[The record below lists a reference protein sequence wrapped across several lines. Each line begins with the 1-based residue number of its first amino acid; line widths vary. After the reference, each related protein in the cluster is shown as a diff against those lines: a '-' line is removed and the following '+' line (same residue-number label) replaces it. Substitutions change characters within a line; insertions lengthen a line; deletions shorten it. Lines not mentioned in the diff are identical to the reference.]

1 MTAWFLFSLPLCF
14 HASPDVWLIIEE
26 TAAPVAGSGSVMSGP
41 AKITVTEVS
50 GGGGG
55 GGQCQ
60 SESDKGAR
68 CAATGSFRRFF
79 FLLLLL

>member
-1 MTAWFLFSLPLCF
+1 MARDKGEEVRAWFLFSLSLCS

-26 TAAPVAGSGSVMSGP
+26 TAAPVAGSGSVMSDP

-55 GGQCQ
+55 QCQ
-60 SESDKGAR
+60 SGSDK
-68 CAATGSFRRFF
+68 
-79 FLLLLL
+79 